1 MLFLIDGYNLL
12 GAVRKADEFHAG
24 MNEAGLCSKLSE
36 FLHRMRQEGRIYFDG
51 TGPPDKAGLSGLSNI
66 EVIFTGPGVEADH
79 RIAEEIEQSTAPKY
93 LVVVST
99 DRQVRAGAEKRKAG
113 VIRSED
119 FWPTLIKTLEK
130 KRKGIR
136 EPKAKREGLT
146 EAETDE
152 WMTLFG
158 LK

>member
-1 MLFLIDGYNLL
+1 MLYLIDGYNLL
-12 GAVRKADEFHAG
+12 VTVRKADEIHAA
-24 MNEAGLCSKLSE
+24 MDEAGLCSKLSE
-36 FLHRMRQEGRIYFDG
+36 FLHRMQQEGRIYFDG
-51 TGPPDKAGLSGLSNI
+51 TGPPDKAGLSGLSNL
-66 EVIFTGPGVEADH
+66 EVIFTGPGIEADH
-79 RIAEEIEQSTAPKY
+79 RIAEETEQSTAPKY

-99 DRQVRAGAEKRKAG
+99 DRQVRAAAEKRKAG

-146 EAETDE
+146 EGETEE
-152 WMTLFG
+152 WMKLFG